1 MDLRIAIVDD
11 HALFRKSLKFLIS
24 SFENMAV
31 VFEASNGIELLS
43 KLKTESVDILLLDLE
58 MPEMNGFETCQNVN
72 LKYPDIKILILTHLD
87 EAQTIRNVLQ
97 LDIQGYFTKN
107 TDPLEL
113 KKAILRLKEGGF
125 YFEKKLKSLI
135 ESIQENLKIETQEEL
150 KTFSKREIEILKLT
164 IEEYSG
170 MEIADKLCI
179 SPRTV
184 EKHKRNL
191 RDKTD
196 SKNFIGV
203 IMYALQHNFL
213 SLETSK
219 K

>member
-1 MDLRIAIVDD
+1 MDSRIAIVDD
-11 HALFRKSLKFLIS
+11 HALFRKSLKLLIN

-31 VFEASNGIELLS
+31 VTEASNGRELLE
-43 KLKTESVDILLLDLE
+43 KLETESVDILLLDME
-58 MPEMNGFETCQNVN
+58 MPEMGGFETCQNVN
-72 LKYPDIKILILTHLD
+72 TKYPEIKVLVLTHLD

-113 KKAILRLKEGGF
+113 KNAILKLQHGGF
-125 YFEKKLKSLI
+125 YFERKLKSLI
-135 ESIQENLKIETQEEL
+135 ESILENPKVSTQENLI
-150 KTFSKREIEILKLT
+150 TFSKRELEILNLT
-164 IEEYSG
+164 IEECSG
-170 MEIADKLCI
+170 SKIADELCI

-191 RDKTD
+191 MKKTA

-203 IMYALQHNFL
+203 IIYALQHDFI
-213 SLETSK
+213 SIDE
-219 K
+219 

>member
-1 MDLRIAIVDD
+1 MDSRIAIGDD
-11 HALFRKSLKFLIS
+11 HALFRKSLKLLIN

-31 VFEASNGIELLS
+31 VTEASNGRELLA
-43 KLKTESVDILLLDLE
+43 KLETESVDILLLDME
-58 MPEMNGFETCQNVN
+58 MPEMGGFETCQNVN
-72 LKYPDIKILILTHLD
+72 TKYPNIKVLVITHLD

-113 KKAILRLKEGGF
+113 KNAILKLQDGGF

-135 ESIQENLKIETQEEL
+135 ESILENPKISTQENLI
-150 KTFSKREIEILKLT
+150 TFSKRELEILNLT
-164 IEEYSG
+164 IEECSG
-170 MEIADKLCI
+170 SKIADELCI

-191 RDKTD
+191 MKKTE

-203 IMYALQHNFL
+203 IMYALQHDFI
-213 SLETSK
+213 SIDE
-219 K
+219 